1 MEEIGGYICGVLQK
15 VMEKATPAA
24 QASLQRRK
32 RVPKAEAQKR
42 LIEATII
49 LLRQLPFNEVGN
61 QVICAQADLNP
72 STILQHFGTLD
83 NLLAEAAKELVD
95 RHIDARSASG
105 GELTTFTDP
114 DIALRSRL
122 VAWLVL
128 QGYPADQ
135 LRSGIIED
143 ESVMALQQ
151 EVLKVGPRMASAWTS
166 ITTMII
172 EANSILGAIHQI
184 DEHEAADMLALMLR
198 LRQDLPEVE
207 VALGWD
213 QQP

>member
-1 MEEIGGYICGVLQK
+1 VLQK
-15 VMEKATPAA
+15 VMEKMTPAA

-42 LIEATII
+42 LIEATIN

-61 QVICAQADLNP
+61 QAICAQADLNP

-122 VAWLVL
+122 VAWLAL

-143 ESVMALQQ
+143 QSVMAVQQ

-172 EANSILGAIHQI
+172 EANSILGDIHQI
-184 DEHEAADMLALMLR
+184 DEHQAADILALMLR